1 MANIQPTFLRRFE
14 MFARISTPKSAS
26 KSAVILESVQ
36 FTLGFK
42 GHIDPESG
50 MVLNLSDVDSWIHQ
64 FKAATDKKTYAS
76 RWALCRLVVAK
87 FKSMI
92 DRKEFTEIHF
102 KFHNLEVVYKN
113 AEVFLKWHQH
123 SVISV
128 DKLKWL
134 SPVGLQLQC
143 KTKKWPPVSPAI
155 ETKILK
161 NLKAVRLDKQKW
173 TVPGMAFCS
182 FEYVDPK
189 LGITVRI

>member
-36 FTLGFK
+36 ITLGFK
-42 GHIDPESG
+42 GPIDPESG
-50 MVLNLSDVDSWIHQ
+50 MVLNLTDVDLWIQQ
-64 FKAATDKKTYAS
+64 FKADTDKKKYAS

-87 FKSMI
+87 FKSLI

-102 KFHNLEVVYKN
+102 KFHNLEVLYKN
-113 AEVFLKWHQH
+113 ADVFLKWHQH
-123 SVISV
+123 SVISA
-128 DKLKWL
+128 DKLTWL
-134 SPVGLQLQC
+134 SPVVLQLQT
-143 KTKKWPPVSPAI
+143 KTKKWPPVNSAM
-155 ETKILK
+155 EAKIRKRLK
-161 NLKAVRLDKQKW
+161 TVQLGKQKW
-173 TVPGMAFCS
+173 NVPGTAFCS